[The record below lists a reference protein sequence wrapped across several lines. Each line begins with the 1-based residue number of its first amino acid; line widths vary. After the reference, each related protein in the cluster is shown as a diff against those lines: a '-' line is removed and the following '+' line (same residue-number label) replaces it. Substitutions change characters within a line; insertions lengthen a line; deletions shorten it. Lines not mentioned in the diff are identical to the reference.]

1 MSTAVRDLLS
11 KEEIQQVTQRS
22 DLQGAWAIARTWLII
37 ALTFTVLG
45 LYPNPL
51 TFVLAV
57 FVIGGQQLALA
68 ILTHEATH
76 RTLFKTRQLND
87 ALADWLCGRPIW
99 LDVQRYREHH
109 MRHHAHTGTDGDPDL
124 SLVDPFPC
132 SRWSMTR
139 KLFRDLSG
147 QTGLRRM
154 LGLILMDAGQ
164 LKYTVAAEVEV
175 LPRNGRSLW
184 DYIRTAIKNFMPVL
198 LSNLVIAAVLWAFG
212 LLWAYSVW
220 IVAYIT
226 TFSLYL
232 RIRSIAEHACTERVA
247 DFLRNTRTTR
257 AGWLAKLTV
266 APMNVN
272 YHLEHHLMA
281 PVPFYRLPQFHK
293 LLLERDAVVPAKG
306 YVSVMRLASSDG
318 GRV

>member
-281 PVPFYRLPQFHK
+281 SVPFYRLPQFHK